1 MLTIVNLVEALQMF
15 IVIVFHLLITLENF
29 YN

>member
-15 IVIVFHLLITLENF
+15 IVIVFHLLIMLENF